1 MSEEGNALRFELH
14 PAQLE
19 VFQNPARFIALVAG
33 RRFGKSYLA
42 VVVAIVEAMNP
53 ANTQGKAVWI
63 VAPVFQQ
70 AKQIYWQLL
79 MKLAQPLIE
88 HINVNEGMITL
99 INGVQ
104 IAIKGSD
111 RPDTLLGVGLW
122 YVILDEFASM
132 KAEVWE
138 RVLRPTLTDVR
149 GRALFIGTPAGRNHF
164 YELCV
169 VAMREMKLENP
180 DWAFFHF
187 TSYDNPFLPEGEID
201 AAKATM
207 SSRLFAQEHL
217 AQFDAGGTGKIK
229 REWVQYLDD
238 YPLDGVDYLGRPKR
252 RAGEWYLV
260 LDLAGLKDGKTV
272 DKSTLKRLD
281 QSWLVL
287 VYVMD
292 NGHWFVDDAKW
303 GRWGVKET
311 AKNIVD
317 FLADT
322 KRPVTA
328 WGMERGALYNAV
340 VPYIQDEIA
349 RRKSY
354 AGCHAACAE
363 LTHANTAKEQRIAW
377 AIEGRFEHGT
387 IKLRRGTW
395 NKEAEDQLVNFPS
408 RLVHDDFPDALS
420 YTAQLTQMRTSQEHL
435 DIMNSSYWQPDD
447 DQLGF

>member
-1 MSEEGNALRFELH
+1 MSEEGATLQFELH

-19 VFQNPARFIALVAG
+19 VFKNPARFIALVAG

-53 ANTQGKAVWI
+53 ANAHGKPVWI

-79 MKLAQPLIE
+79 LKLAEPLIE
-88 HINVNEGMITL
+88 HINVNEGILTL

-104 IAIKGSD
+104 VAIKGSD

-138 RVLRPTLTDVR
+138 RVLRPTLADVR

-180 DWAFFHF
+180 DWAFFHY

-201 AAKATM
+201 SAKATM

-217 AQFDAGGTGKIK
+217 AQFDAGGTGRIQRDWLK
-229 REWVQYLDD
+229 YADD

-260 LDLAGLKDGKTV
+260 IDLAGFKDATTTA
-272 DKSTLKRLD
+272 KSTLKRLD

-303 GRWGVKET
+303 GRWGIKET

-317 FLADT
+317 FLADP
-322 KRPVTA
+322 KRPVTS
-328 WGMERGALYNAV
+328 WGMEKGALYNAV
-340 VPYIQDEIA
+340 IPYIQDEIQ
-349 RRKSY
+349 RRKDY
-354 AGCHAACAE
+354 AGCSSTAAE
-363 LTHANTAKEQRIAW
+363 LSHENTAKEQRIAW
-377 AIEGRFEHGT
+377 AIEGRYEHGM
-387 IKLRRGTW
+387 IVMRRAAW
-395 NKEAEDQLVNFPS
+395 NREAEDQLVNFPS
-408 RLVHDDFPDALS
+408 KLVHDDFPDALA
-420 YTAQLTQMRTSQEHL
+420 YTAQLTQMRTAQEHL
-435 DIMNSSYWQPDD
+435 DLMNTSYWQADD
-447 DQLGF
+447 DQAGY